1 VTGTPSQ
8 APRSPLATV
17 ARALAWLLVA
27 LLIAAGAAGIAAG
40 ADHPP
45 GDATRPEL
53 TWRADAA
60 FTSALG
66 DLDAPLGA
74 LAADVDALAGVA
86 RDALV
91 DTVARRDDLVAA
103 DLQRGDGLV
112 ASIERRAA
120 EVHGLVDGLP
130 IGAQPGALGDAAQ
143 LKLEAAIDAVAEV
156 EPLPS
161 SWRALADSTLP
172 PLGVARLIDEHDRA
186 TFDATQ
192 EGVAGRF
199 LLALDGLDS
208 AGGVLGEIR
217 SLRAGLPPTAD
228 VSTLVAWLEVAD
240 TYDHALASLYRELV
254 TSGGQMTDAAKAALA
269 GVEQA
274 QARLPPD
281 AKAVTVIMGELAQG
295 GLNQAAIAIEEAR
308 GALAA
313 AIAALD

>member
-130 IGAQPGALGDAAQ
+130 IGAQPGALGDASQ
-143 LKLEAAIDAVAEV
+143 LKLEAAIDAVAAV

-199 LLALDGLDS
+199 LPALDGLDS

-217 SLRAGLPPTAD
+217 SLRTGLPPTAD
-228 VSTLVAWLEVAD
+228 VSTLTAWLEVAD
-240 TYDHALASLYRELV
+240 TYDHALAALYHELV
-254 TSGGQMTDAAKAALA
+254 ISGGQMTDAAKAALA
-269 GVEQA
+269 EVEQA
-274 QARLPPD
+274 QTRLPPD
-281 AKAVTVIMGELAQG
+281 ARAVTVIMGELAQG

>member
-1 VTGTPSQ
+1 MTGTPSQ
-8 APRSPLATV
+8 VPRLSLATI
-17 ARALAWLLVA
+17 ARALAWALVA

-45 GDATRPEL
+45 GDAMRPEL

-60 FTSALG
+60 FTAALG
-66 DLDAPLGA
+66 DLDAPLAA

-103 DLQRGDGLV
+103 DLQRGDDLV

-120 EVHGLVDGLP
+120 EVRGLIDGLP
-130 IGAQPGALGDAAQ
+130 VGGRPGALGAAAQ
-143 LKLEAAIDAVAEV
+143 LKLEAAIDAVAAV

-172 PLGVARLIDEHDRA
+172 PLGVARLINQHDRA
-186 TFDATQ
+186 TFSATQ

-199 LLALDGLDS
+199 LPALDGLDS
-208 AGGVLGEIR
+208 AGGLLGEIR
-217 SLRAGLPPTAD
+217 ALRGRLPPTAD

-240 TYDHALASLYRELV
+240 AYDDALAALYRELL
-254 TSGGQMTDAAKAALA
+254 TSGGEMTDAARAALA
-269 GVEQA
+269 EVERA
-274 QARLPPD
+274 QTRLPAD
-281 AKAVTVIMGELAQG
+281 TKAVTVIMGELAQG
-295 GLNQAAIAIEEAR
+295 GLNQAAIAVEEAR

>member
-1 VTGTPSQ
+1 MAISPSQ
-8 APRSPLATV
+8 APRSPLATLV
-17 ARALAWLLVA
+17 RAIAWLLVA
-27 LLIAAGAAGIAAG
+27 LMIAAGAAGIVAA
-40 ADHPP
+40 ADHPA
-45 GDATRPEL
+45 GDAMRPEL

-60 FTSALG
+60 FAAALG

-91 DTVARRDDLVAA
+91 DTVGRRDDLVAA
-103 DLQRGDGLV
+103 DLQRGDDLA

-120 EVHGLVDGLP
+120 EVRRLVGRLP
-130 IGAQPGALGDAAQ
+130 VGAQPGALGGAAQ
-143 LKLEAAIDAVAEV
+143 LKLDAAIDAVAAV

-172 PLGVARLIDEHDRA
+172 PLRVARLIDEHDRA
-186 TFDATQ
+186 TLDATQ

-199 LLALDGLDS
+199 QPALDGLGR
-208 AGGVLGEIR
+208 AGSLLGEIR
-217 SLRAGLPPTAD
+217 SLRTGLPPTAD
-228 VSTLVAWLEVAD
+228 VSTLTAWLEVAD
-240 TYDHALASLYRELV
+240 TYDHALAALYRELV

-269 GVEQA
+269 GVGQA
-274 QARLPPD
+274 QTRLPPD
-281 AKAVTVIMGELAQG
+281 ARAVTVIMGELAQG

-308 GALAA
+308 GALAV